1 MLEYAIIHIDND
13 SHRLK
18 VVGAFMRNRHI
29 QQAMMYIED
38 HLNESISR
46 SELAE
51 IAGIHPDHFSRM
63 FKKQTGVSPKEY
75 ITRLR
80 MEKAKSLLAKSPASV
95 MEVARR
101 VGFEDPYHF
110 SRRFK
115 QVVGVAPSAYIAS
128 PRLRVASLDGYGH
141 CLALGV
147 MPVAADVTAIGQ
159 YVPWMEEVEPLSF
172 SRERGVDRQ
181 RLAELHPDII
191 ITMNRDYQQ
200 ELAEVAPVVLL
211 DVLEDPIYGQ
221 LPKLAACLA
230 KEAQAAHWIKEYE
243 ERSHTLQMQ
252 LAKDGQPRRVA
263 ILRVREPLLQIYG
276 MQNMGY
282 PFYRSLQLA
291 PPERILLQS
300 LCNVHFHSSAIS
312 IEEIGFYEAD
322 DLFVVVQPEEGAL
335 RRWRELQT
343 APAFRS
349 YPACL
354 AGRVYELNV
363 SRWLAYD
370 PVSIRLQMEEAVGLL
385 LSGTYTP
392 E

>member
-1 MLEYAIIHIDND
+1 MKN
-13 SHRLK
+13 
-18 VVGAFMRNRHI
+18 GHI
-29 QQAMMYIED
+29 QQAMTYIED

-46 SELAE
+46 SELAD

-63 FKKQTGVSPKEY
+63 FKKQTGTSPKEY

-80 MEKAKSLLAKSPASV
+80 MEKAKSLLAKSPASI
-95 MEVARR
+95 MEVARS

-115 QVVGVAPSAYIAS
+115 QMVGIAPSAYMAS
-128 PRLRVASLDGYGH
+128 PQLRVVALDGYGH

-147 MPVAADVTAIGQ
+147 RPVAADVKAIGK
-159 YVPWMEEVEPLSF
+159 YVPWMEDVEPLSL
-172 SRERGVDRQ
+172 SREREVDKQ
-181 RLAELHPDII
+181 RLAALKPDVI
-191 ITMNRDYQQ
+191 ITMNRQHEQ
-200 ELAEVAPVVLL
+200 GLAEVAPVVYL

-221 LPKLAACLA
+221 LLKLAHFFG
-230 KEAQAAHWIKEYE
+230 KEAQAAHWIKGYE
-243 ERSHTLQMQ
+243 ERRHMLRLQH
-252 LAKDGQPRRVA
+252 AKGGKPRCVA

-282 PFYRSLQLA
+282 PFYRSLQMV

-300 LCNVHFHSSAIS
+300 LCNIHFHSSAIS

-322 DLFVVVQPEEGAL
+322 DLFVVVQPEEGAR
-335 RRWRELQT
+335 RRWRELQ
-343 APAFRS
+343 AAHSFRS
-349 YPACL
+349 HPARL
-354 AGRVYELNV
+354 SGRVYELDV

-370 PVSIRLQMEEAVGLL
+370 PISIYFQMEEAAGWL
-385 LSGTYTP
+385 LSGSRMS